1 MKKLIF
7 PIIFILMTSIT
18 NAQDVSHSVFFKSL
32 FEKILS
38 NPDLETATYSFYAI
52 DCKTGE
58 IIADFNGNKTIVPA
72 SNTKIFST
80 AAALDS
86 YGGDYRHQTQ
96 IVYNGNIDQKGKL
109 KGNIIIKGGGDPTL
123 GSRFFTSAPNY
134 NYIKIIQD
142 SIKALGIK
150 TIEGDIIADA
160 SFYDYDMVPPTWNW
174 GDLGNYYGAVPSG
187 LTVMDNSLE
196 LHFQTFSEN
205 QPSKLLYTYP
215 KIEDFKLDNYIL
227 VNPNTK
233 KETTECFGEP
243 YSNIRSIRGYLPI
256 YQKDIMVRTTLPNPP
271 QFLAKQLTDSL
282 EKINITVLGQA
293 TTSQKNN
300 HYLLEDSI
308 CKPICTIYS
317 PTLKE
322 IIQKT
327 NTFSVN
333 LFAEHCLSLFA
344 KKNAWSTRPQEAGYA
359 LMDFWKKKGMDI
371 KGLSL
376 NDGSGLSRNNL
387 ISAKQLCFVLKY
399 MYNSP
404 NYKDFNNSLTMCGGI
419 GTMSGM
425 CAKTAA
431 WKNARGKSGTIRR
444 VKSYSGYVKSKSGR
458 EIAFAGILNNFTCS
472 SSEAKNE
479 IEKFI
484 VALAN
489 YNK

>member
-1 MKKLIF
+1 MKKIIF
-7 PIIFILMTSIT
+7 PLILILICGIAK
-18 NAQDVSHSVFFKSL
+18 AQDINHSVFFKST
-32 FEKILS
+32 FEKIFS
-38 NPDLETATYSFYAI
+38 NPELETATYSFYAI

-80 AAALDS
+80 AAVLES
-86 YGGDYRHQTQ
+86 YGGEYKHETQ
-96 IVYNGNIDQKGKL
+96 ILYNGNIDENGKL

-134 NYIKIIQD
+134 NYIKIIRD
-142 SIKALGIK
+142 SIKAKGIK
-150 TIEGDIIADA
+150 IIEGDIIADA
-160 SFYDYDMVPPTWNW
+160 SFYDYDMVPPTWKL
-174 GDLGNYYGAVPSG
+174 DDIGNYYGAVSSG

-196 LHFQTFSEN
+196 LHFQTFSQN
-205 QPSKLLYTYP
+205 QPSKLIYTYP
-215 KIEDFKLDNYIL
+215 KVEDFKLENYII

-233 KETTECFGEP
+233 KETTECFGDP
-243 YSNIRSIRGYLPI
+243 YSNTRSIRGYLPE

-271 QFLAKQLTDSL
+271 QFLAKQITDSL
-282 EKINITVLGQA
+282 EMINIKVMGQA
-293 TTSQKNN
+293 TTSKKSN

-308 CKPICTIYS
+308 CKTICTIYS

-333 LFAEHCLSLFA
+333 LFAEHCLSLFG
-344 KKNAWSTRPQEAGYA
+344 KKNSWSTRPQESAYA
-359 LMDFWKKKGMDI
+359 LVDFWKKKGMDT

-376 NDGSGLSRNNL
+376 NDGSGLSRNNSV
-387 ISAKQLCFVLKY
+387 SAKQLCFVLKY
-399 MYNSP
+399 MYNSK
-404 NYKDFNNSLTMCGGI
+404 NYRDFNNSLTMCGGI
-419 GTMSGM
+419 GTMANM

-472 SSEAKNE
+472 SNEAKNE

-489 YNK
+489 YSK